1 MIDGTSDHQDIA
13 HIDDVTVSN
22 SSNGYRTALP
32 GAIPVGMA
40 MPDTAGRTLR
50 TTVTIGVG
58 VLVVLSALM
67 AGSPALAETAG
78 GLLLVWL
85 SIVAGADVTSRV
97 IAERDAG
104 RELIW
109 DLLLVFIVLAGL
121 VGFGL
126 IAQGLG

>member
-1 MIDGTSDHQDIA
+1 
-13 HIDDVTVSN
+13 
-22 SSNGYRTALP
+22 
-32 GAIPVGMA
+32 
-40 MPDTAGRTLR
+40 MPETAGKALR

-58 VLVVLSALM
+58 VLVVLSAGL
-67 AGSPALAETAG
+67 AGSPALAETVG

-85 SIVAGADVTSRV
+85 SVVAGADVTGRV